1 MPVAAKPAAK
11 PAAGGFS
18 PEQIAFM
25 ARRKAEGGGAVAPVA
40 AAAAPKP
47 AASSKPAVSP
57 LASAGA
63 AAASFAARAAAAQ
76 VVANTKAET
85 SSKPA
90 VAPMRAAAKPAAG
103 GFSAEQTAFMERK
116 RAEMGGAAAAAP
128 KATPVKTPASVKTS
142 TPVITPASVKTSEP
156 MKAQAKGKGRSGK
169 GLFDWLNP
177 KTEQMQKKAA
187 AETAVASVSSPP
199 SAYKPKVY
207 QKASTPYIVNFF
219 RRLLKGKNPFEFDD
233 DEPLSKEQMKESGM
247 EELLAQWN
255 TLEEELS
262 AMQPEQLVKLGL
274 IVDENNPVDNAALE
288 QEVAEF
294 ERRWQK
300 REARLVNMRGA
311 VSALK
316 QRLAS
321 LENIRF

>member
-1 MPVAAKPAAK
+1 MERK
-11 PAAGGFS
+11 
-18 PEQIAFM
+18 
-25 ARRKAEGGGAVAPVA
+25 KAEAGGAVAPVA

-63 AAASFAARAAAAQ
+63 AAASFAAKAAAVQ
-76 VVANTKAET
+76 VVANTKAEA

-116 RAEMGGAAAAAP
+116 KAEMGGAAAAAP
-128 KATPVKTPASVKTS
+128 KATPVKTPVSVQTPASVKTS

-156 MKAQAKGKGRSGK
+156 MKTQAKGKGRSGK

-187 AETAVASVSSPP
+187 AETAVAAVSSPP

-233 DEPLSKEQMKESGM
+233 DEPLSKEQMKENGM

-262 AMQPEQLVKLGL
+262 TMQPEQLVKLGL

-288 QEVAEF
+288 QEVADF
-294 ERRWQK
+294 ETRWQK
-300 REARLVNMRGA
+300 REARLMNMRGA